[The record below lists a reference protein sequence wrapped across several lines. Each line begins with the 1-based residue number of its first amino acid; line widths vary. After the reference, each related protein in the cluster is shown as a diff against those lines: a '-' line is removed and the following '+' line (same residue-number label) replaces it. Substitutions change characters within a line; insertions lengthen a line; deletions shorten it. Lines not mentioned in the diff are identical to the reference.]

1 MVLSSRPIDESQHRV
16 EGLSC
21 RISHVALWARR
32 IRRMD
37 VNRFPPMGP
46 WKAYAPLTL
55 PSQLAPEGFP
65 VCLAGSGK
73 SIIWFAVHFD
83 LLLVARTHVDR
94 SSAII
99 QHIIALCEAGQAS
112 IVYFYFDFR
121 DKEKQNARN
130 LVTSLLIQLAAFSDP
145 CCDIIHQIYS
155 THGNGTRQPT
165 HDVLTNCLREMLMVM
180 AEGPIYI
187 VMDALDECPDHSGWP
202 TAREEVLV
210 VLKDLVGLHLPNLRI
225 CVTSRPE
232 VDIKSVLNQLTIHAI
247 SLHDESEQQQGIAD
261 YVRSVVNSDV
271 KMREWP
277 EEDKDLVIKV
287 LSERADR
294 M

>member
-1 MVLSSRPIDESQHRV
+1 
-16 EGLSC
+16 
-21 RISHVALWARR
+21 
-32 IRRMD
+32 MD

-46 WKAYAPLTL
+46 WEAYVPLTL

-65 VCLAGSGK
+65 ICVAGSGK
-73 SIIWFAVHFD
+73 SIIWFVVHFD
-83 LLLVARTHVDR
+83 PPLVAGAYINL

-99 QHIIALCEAGQAS
+99 QHIIALCKAGQAS

-130 LVTSLLIQLAAFSDP
+130 LVASLLIQLAAFSDP
-145 CCDIIHQIYS
+145 CCDIIHRVYS
-155 THGNGTRQPT
+155 AHGNGTRQPT
-165 HDVLTNCLREMLMVM
+165 NDVLTTCLKEMLTVV
-180 AEGPIYI
+180 ANDPIYI

-210 VLKDLVGLHLPNLRI
+210 VLKDLVGMHLPNLRI

-232 VDIKSVLNQLTIHAI
+232 VDIKSVLNQLTIHAV
-247 SLHDESEQQQGIAD
+247 SLHEEGEQQQGIAD
-261 YVRSVVNSDV
+261 YVRSIVNTDV

-277 EEDKDLVIKV
+277 DEDKELVIGV
-287 LSERADR
+287 LSERADG